1 MGELLMAEELP
12 PSFIES
18 ARQRLH
24 SEWESVGDLS
34 ASNAPQLSLPTEII
48 DAVARSIN
56 SKTKTY
62 RYVLPTQLLAKL
74 VDAELDCRSIQAS
87 SGLEKPF
94 DARSLCHDV
103 IVGFDRANNDVLG
116 GSAEPYLNNPLR
128 IPAIIPSERSAQR
141 DKVGFDDLRVALDYA
156 QENPGK
162 VGEMMRAVLLAIQ
175 QRLGAVAVV
184 YPVPN
189 RVSIR
194 QVESMLEKFL
204 SERTGGLRLQAVVI
218 ALFRQVGVKFRL
230 FADVRSA
237 NVNAADAATGS
248 VADLECVD
256 RNGQIVLAVEVKDR
270 QLKLIDTQSKLPAI
284 REKGI
289 GELLFLV
296 QGGIMPKETDAVSH
310 LIQREFIT
318 GQNVY
323 VTEFSNFL
331 ESCLVLFGEIGRVS
345 LLRQIGDE
353 LNQRKADI
361 SHRRQWAGLLSET

>member
-1 MGELLMAEELP
+1 
-12 PSFIES
+12 
-18 ARQRLH
+18 
-24 SEWESVGDLS
+24 
-34 ASNAPQLSLPTEII
+34 
-48 DAVARSIN
+48 
-56 SKTKTY
+56 
-62 RYVLPTQLLAKL
+62 
-74 VDAELDCRSIQAS
+74 
-87 SGLEKPF
+87 
-94 DARSLCHDV
+94 
-103 IVGFDRANNDVLG
+103 
-116 GSAEPYLNNPLR
+116 
-128 IPAIIPSERSAQR
+128 
-141 DKVGFDDLRVALDYA
+141 
-156 QENPGK
+156 
-162 VGEMMRAVLLAIQ
+162 MMRAVLLAIQ

-256 RNGQIVLAVEVKDR
+256 QNGQIVLAVEVKDR